1 MILESVFLRFL
12 FCVICTII
20 TESPPPS
27 PSFSWEGGRR
37 EEYKAIIIISILMA
51 IRVDEMYFFKAL
63 TIRKKKFLIH
73 FYYHKVLKTYS
84 NNRKQN

>member
-12 FCVICTII
+12 CVIYTII
-20 TESPPPS
+20 TESPPLPL
-27 PSFSWEGGRR
+27 SWKGGG

-63 TIRKKKFLIH
+63 TIRKKFLIH

-84 NNRKQN
+84 NNSKQN